1 MRTYWQA
8 IKSLPGFKGAAL
20 EKLLGF
26 GEAADSSNVIPI
38 RSAAC
43 QT

>member
-26 GEAADSSNVIPI
+26 GEADGMVRPPEQ
-38 RSAAC
+38 RWP
-43 QT
+43 